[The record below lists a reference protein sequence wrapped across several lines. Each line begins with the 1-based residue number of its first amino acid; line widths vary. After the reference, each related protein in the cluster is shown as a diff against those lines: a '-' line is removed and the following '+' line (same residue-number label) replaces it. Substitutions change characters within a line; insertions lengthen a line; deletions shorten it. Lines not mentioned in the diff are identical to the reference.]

1 VTSLSIII
9 PVRNG
14 GPRLANC
21 LAALVPG
28 AVDGLLR
35 QVIVVDGGSTDAS
48 VGLARDMGADVIET
62 APGRGRQ
69 LAAGV
74 SAAKHEWLL
83 LLHGD
88 TVLEDRWVDAVHSH
102 IRTHGQDRAGWFRL
116 AFDRGGQNARRV
128 AALANWR
135 AATFGLPYGDQALL
149 VNRSLLTS
157 VGGIAPLL
165 LMEDVDLVRRIGR
178 DRLLRLDAVAETSAS
193 KFEAGGWWFV
203 PVRNLMLLGL
213 FLCGISPQRLAR
225 LYR

>member
-14 GPRLANC
+14 GPRLADC

-48 VGLARDMGADVIET
+48 TSLARDMGADVIET
-62 APGRGRQ
+62 APGRGAQ

-74 SAAKHEWLL
+74 AAARHEWIL

-88 TVLEDRWVDAVHSH
+88 TVLNDSWVDAVHSH
-102 IRTHGQDRAGWFRL
+102 VRTHGQSRAGWFTL
-116 AFDRGGQNARRV
+116 AFDRGGGSARRV

-135 AATFGLPYGDQALL
+135 AATFGLPYGDQGLL
-149 VNRSLLTS
+149 VHRTLLTS
-157 VGGIAPLL
+157 VGGIAPLP

-178 DRLLRLDAVAETSAS
+178 GRLSRLDAVAETSAR

-203 PVRNLMLLGL
+203 PTRNLVLLGL
-213 FLCGISPQRLAR
+213 FLCGVSPSRLAR

>member
-1 VTSLSIII
+1 MTSLSIII

-14 GPRLANC
+14 GPRLADC

-35 QVIVVDGGSTDAS
+35 QVIVVDGGSTDTS
-48 VGLARDMGADVIET
+48 TSLARDMGADVIET
-62 APGRGRQ
+62 APGRGAQ

-74 SAAKHEWLL
+74 AAARHEWIL

-88 TVLEDRWVDAVHSH
+88 TVLEDCWVDAVHTH
-102 IRTHGQDRAGWFRL
+102 IRTHGQCRAGWFTL
-116 AFDRGGQNARRV
+116 AFNRGGGSARRV

-135 AATFGLPYGDQALL
+135 AATFGLPYGDQGLL
-149 VNRSLLTS
+149 AHRTLLTS
-157 VGGIAPLL
+157 VGGIAPLP

-178 DRLLRLDAVAETSAS
+178 GRLSRLDAVAETSAR
-193 KFEAGGWWFV
+193 KFEAGGWWLV
-203 PVRNLMLLGL
+203 PMRNLMLLGL
-213 FLCGISPQRLAR
+213 FLCGVSPARLAR